1 MKTIL
6 PLLAVGLLLGFAF
19 PGAETTDSKA
29 GIGPSFKG
37 PVGLQLWSLRDQFA
51 EDVPGT
57 LKMVQDMGFR
67 YVELAGTYGL
77 SPAEFRK
84 KLDAHGLKPISA
96 HFSYEQFR
104 DNPEAVAAEA
114 KVLGI
119 EYAGLAWIPHQ
130 GTFNEQ
136 TAREA
141 IEVFNRAGKILAA
154 HGIKFFYH
162 QHGYEFHPHGD
173 GTLMDLMIRETNPEH
188 VRFQMDTFWVVHPGH
203 DPVELLK
210 RYGNRWEL
218 VHLKDMKKGLPTG
231 DLSGQAD
238 SGSDVA
244 LGTGQMDMPAILKA
258 AQAAGVKYYFIED
271 ESPDAPEQI
280 PQSLRFLEQV
290 RF

>member
-1 MKTIL
+1 MG
-6 PLLAVGLLLGFAF
+6 VAF
-19 PGAETTDSKA
+19 LSAQTADSKA
-29 GIGPSFKG
+29 GIGLSFKG
-37 PVGLQLWSLRDQFA
+37 PVGLQLYSLRDQFA

-57 LKMVQDMGFR
+57 LKMVRDFGIR
-67 YVELAGTYGL
+67 YVELAGTYGI

-84 KLDAHGLKPISA
+84 QLDEHGLKPVAA
-96 HFSYEQFR
+96 HFSYEQYR
-104 DNPEAVAAEA
+104 DNPESVAAEA
-114 KVLGI
+114 KVLGL

-136 TAREA
+136 TARDA
-141 IEVFNRAGKILAA
+141 IAVFNRAGKVLADQ
-154 HGIKFFYH
+154 GVKFFYH

-188 VRFQMDTFWVVHPGH
+188 VRFQMDTFWVVYPGH

-218 VHLKDMKKGLPTG
+218 MHLKDMKKGVPTG
-231 DLSGQAD
+231 DLSGQAEV
-238 SGSDVA
+238 GFDVA

-271 ESPDAPEQI
+271 ESPDAPTQI